1 MIRTPIDLR
10 DKRVV
15 LLLQGGGALGAYQVG
30 AYEVLDKALKDAG
43 KTGVDWVGGISI
55 GAVNAAVIASPKN
68 EKHDA
73 LAALTSLWNDILSPP
88 YPPFDSIQTLQGIP
102 FHYSWLYPLIAKY
115 WNWTFEAFGPL
126 GQRNFFTPRPVWL
139 PWSLQWFRPLDA
151 EELGFYDTA
160 PLRQTLDKHVD
171 WNRLNEAGKKQRTR
185 LSLGATSVTTGEL
198 KLLDSFASPP
208 ATQPNRNFI
217 PVKMKADCVLAS
229 GALPPAFPPVKI
241 GHDPD
246 ADAYFDG
253 GVSSNTLITE
263 LQRELTT
270 QNTIVFLIDLW
281 DRKGSIPRTM
291 DEVAWRQKCIQ
302 FGSRKHAAES
312 VVERHQLRAQYDRK
326 HEPPTKLEVCQVMF
340 ESDEASQFALSDAD
354 FSPETFQRMHK
365 QGRLDMGRMLK
376 KPNQVEIEGASLP
389 ITSPHSYAVLYRVGS
404 LDKHLA
410 TDKHIAA

>member
-10 DKRVV
+10 GKRVV

-43 KTGVDWVGGISI
+43 KTGVDWVAGISI
-55 GAVNAAVIASPKN
+55 GAVNAAVIASPRN
-68 EKHDA
+68 TNHDA

-88 YPPFDSIQTLQGIP
+88 YPPYDSIQTLQGIP
-102 FHYSWLYPLIAKY
+102 FHFSWLQPLVAKY

-139 PWSLQWFRPLDA
+139 PWSLQWFRPLNV
-151 EELGFYDTA
+151 EELGLYDTA
-160 PLRQTLDKHVD
+160 PLRRTLDKHVD
-171 WNRLNEAGKKQRTR
+171 WNRFNEAGKKQRTR
-185 LSLGATSVTTGEL
+185 LSLGATSVETGEL
-198 KLLDSFASPP
+198 QLLDSFAPS
-208 ATQPNRNFI
+208 ATTQPYGNFI
-217 PVKMKADCVLAS
+217 PVKMNADCVLAS

-241 GHDPD
+241 GD
-246 ADAYFDG
+246 DAYFDG

-263 LQRELTT
+263 LQRELTAEK
-270 QNTIVFLIDLW
+270 TIVFLIDLW

-302 FGSRKHAAES
+302 FGSRKQAAES

-326 HEPPTKLEVCQVMF
+326 HEPRTKLEVCQVMF
-340 ESDEASQFALSDAD
+340 ESDDASQFALSDAD
-354 FSPETFQRMHK
+354 FSPETFERMRK
-365 QGRLDMGRMLK
+365 QGRLDMGRMLE
-376 KPNQVEIEGASLP
+376 KPNQVEIEGAALP
-389 ITSPHSYAVLYRVGS
+389 ITNPHSYAVLYRVGS
-404 LDKHLA
+404 LNKHLT